1 MYKIGDL
8 IIYGSE
14 GVCRIEDIGIPEH
27 SETEKDRQ
35 YYTIQSLYLNE
46 RIFSPVDS
54 VVFMRPIISHNEAE
68 NLIRQMPD
76 VEVQVYDNRNLNLLE
91 EHYRHFM
98 QTHKCCDLIYIIKSV
113 YLKQKSAIE
122 TKKKLGQIDTRYLKR
137 AEDMLYGEF
146 AIALGIPK
154 ESVKDYI
161 LTSLGDEEI

>member
-27 SETEKDRQ
+27 SKTDKDKQ
-35 YYTIQSLYLNE
+35 YYTISSLYLNE
-46 RIFSPVDS
+46 KIYIPVDS
-54 VVFMRPIISHNEAE
+54 AVFMRPIITQNEAE

-76 VEVQVYDNRNLNLLE
+76 MEVQVYDNRNLNLLE
-91 EHYRHFM
+91 EHYKHFM
-98 QTHKCCDLIYIIKSV
+98 QTHKCCDLICIIKSV
-113 YLKQKSAIE
+113 YQKQKSAAE

-154 ESVKDYI
+154 GNVKDYI
-161 LTSLGDEEI
+161 LTSLGSSEI